1 MENQKTSLKDFV
13 RPKRASLIGS
23 VILALCGVFLGVLP
37 YIAAYQLLMGLV
49 SSQYVGTDVLIYAAV
64 ILGCFALQLLCHY
77 ASTAISHTAAFSIT
91 EDIRLSVTK
100 KMLKMPLGYTQAKGS
115 GYFKNTLMDELERME
130 YPLAHAIPE
139 TTSGVLLPLVI
150 MITLFFMDWRMGLA
164 VAVPAI
170 VTLLFYLP
178 MYLGIM
184 NEFVDTY
191 YGALNNMNSRVIE
204 YISGIK
210 EIKIF
215 GRTKDAYSKY
225 EGAIDQYK
233 DSTLRLYFKMYLV
246 TSPAMV
252 LLSSIL
258 VSVLCVGGALYCAGT
273 LSVSVYLFTIVI
285 SIAIGAPL
293 LKLTEFMDNFFSIQ
307 NGMHMVQEILSAPE
321 IVQNRQMYV
330 DLPNH
335 EVAFENVSFAYEDK
349 EVLKDFSLVFH
360 ENQKTALVG
369 PSGSGKTTIANLI
382 ARFWDV
388 TEGKITMGGT
398 DYRDIPLA
406 QLMENINYVT
416 QDPFLFNISIRE
428 NLKIGK
434 PNATDDEVEAAAEAA
449 QCAEFIS
456 KLEHGYDTIVGD
468 AGAKLSGGQRQRL
481 IIARAI
487 LRNAPILILDEA
499 TAFSDMENQQKLQL
513 SLNALC
519 KDKTLIIIAHRL
531 STILDCDQIAVV
543 DNGRLSACGTH
554 EELLQS
560 SELYRNMWEVNQ
572 ASIHWSVKS
581 KEVETC

>member
-1 MENQKTSLKDFV
+1 
-13 RPKRASLIGS
+13 
-23 VILALCGVFLGVLP
+23 
-37 YIAAYQLLMGLV
+37 
-49 SSQYVGTDVLIYAAV
+49 
-64 ILGCFALQLLCHY
+64 
-77 ASTAISHTAAFSIT
+77 
-91 EDIRLSVTK
+91 
-100 KMLKMPLGYTQAKGS
+100 MLKMPLGYTQEKGS

-139 TTSGVLLPLVI
+139 TTSGVLLPFAI
-150 MITLFFMDWRMGLA
+150 MIMLFILDWRMGLA

-170 VTLLFYLP
+170 ATLLFYLP

-184 NEFVDTY
+184 NEFVGTY

-225 EGAIDQYK
+225 EESIDQYK
-233 DSTLRLYFKMYLV
+233 NSTLSLYYKMYLA

-258 VSVLCVGGALYCAGT
+258 ISVLCVGGTLYCLGT
-273 LSVSVYLFTIVI
+273 LPASMYLFTIVI
-285 SIAIGAPL
+285 SLAIGAPL

-307 NGMHMVQEILSAPE
+307 NGMHMVEDILSAPE
-321 IVQNRQMYV
+321 IIQSSQMHI

-335 EVAFENVSFAYEDK
+335 EIAFQHVSFAYDEKD
-349 EVLKDFSLVFH
+349 VLKDFTLVFR

-388 TEGKITMGGT
+388 TSGKITMGDI

-416 QDPFLFNISIRE
+416 QDPFLFNLSIRE
-428 NLKIGK
+428 NIKIGK
-434 PNATDDEVEAAAEAA
+434 PTATDEEVEAAAEAA
-449 QCAEFIS
+449 QCTEFIS
-456 KLEHGYDTIVGD
+456 KLEYGYDTLVGD
-468 AGAKLSGGQRQRL
+468 AGSKLSGGQRQRI

-499 TAFSDMENQQKLQL
+499 TAFSDMENQQKLQM

-531 STILDCDQIAVV
+531 STILDCDQIVVV
-543 DNGRLSACGTH
+543 DDGRLNACGTH
-554 EELLQS
+554 EELLKS
-560 SELYRNMWEVNQ
+560 SELYRNMWEISQ
-572 ASIHWSVKS
+572 ASVRWSIKAEEVK
-581 KEVETC
+581 TC

>member
-1 MENQKTSLKDFV
+1 M
-13 RPKRASLIGS
+13 
-23 VILALCGVFLGVLP
+23 
-37 YIAAYQLLMGLV
+37 
-49 SSQYVGTDVLIYAAV
+49 
-64 ILGCFALQLLCHY
+64 
-77 ASTAISHTAAFSIT
+77 
-91 EDIRLSVTK
+91 
-100 KMLKMPLGYTQAKGS
+100 
-115 GYFKNTLMDELERME
+115 
-130 YPLAHAIPE
+130 
-139 TTSGVLLPLVI
+139 
-150 MITLFFMDWRMGLA
+150 
-164 VAVPAI
+164 
-170 VTLLFYLP
+170 
-178 MYLGIM
+178 
-184 NEFVDTY
+184 
-191 YGALNNMNSRVIE
+191 
-204 YISGIK
+204 
-210 EIKIF
+210 
-215 GRTKDAYSKY
+215 
-225 EGAIDQYK
+225 
-233 DSTLRLYFKMYLV
+233 
-246 TSPAMV
+246 
-252 LLSSIL
+252 
-258 VSVLCVGGALYCAGT
+258 
-273 LSVSVYLFTIVI
+273 
-285 SIAIGAPL
+285 
-293 LKLTEFMDNFFSIQ
+293 
-307 NGMHMVQEILSAPE
+307 
-321 IVQNRQMYV
+321 
-330 DLPNH
+330 
-335 EVAFENVSFAYEDK
+335 
-349 EVLKDFSLVFH
+349 FH

-416 QDPFLFNISIRE
+416 QDPFLFNLSIRE

-434 PNATDDEVEAAAEAA
+434 PNATDDEIEAAAEAA

-554 EELLQS
+554 EELLQT

-572 ASIHWSVKS
+572 ASIQWSIKS